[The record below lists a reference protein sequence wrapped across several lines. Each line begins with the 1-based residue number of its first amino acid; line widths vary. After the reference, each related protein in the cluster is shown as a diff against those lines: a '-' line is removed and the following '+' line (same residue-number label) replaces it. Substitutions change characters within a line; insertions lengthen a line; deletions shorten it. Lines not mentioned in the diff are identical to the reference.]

1 MRTYEEIMQDSNTVE
16 KPTGCVAC
24 GEEFADNDIVC
35 EAEGSDRHARCC
47 PACLSN
53 GFFKK

>member
-1 MRTYEEIMQDSNTVE
+1 MRTYREIIENSNTID

-24 GEEFADNDIVC
+24 GKDFIDTDIVC

-47 PACLSN
+47 PVCLSN
-53 GFFKK
+53 GYNKK